1 VLFSHCRRFAARLPL
16 LAVGVGLLA
25 APAAGQTVGT
35 AAAVNPTTQ
44 GTPPSGAMRVLR
56 LGSEVV
62 YRERIQTTS
71 AGSLQVL
78 LVDKTTLNVGPNSE
92 IVIDEYVYDPRTG
105 TGRAVITLGKGIM
118 RFVGG
123 QISHAGNATVRTPAG
138 VIGIRGGTM
147 TVMHGAE
154 VGALV
159 AGARSAF
166 APMGF
171 RGTMLMGHFGIFRFG
186 NLCGSAIIRRPGF
199 MTRADNQADCPIEP
213 VRVPP
218 AMVNASLALLSSTGT
233 QTGGLGF
240 RPQDTVAE
248 INPGTTPRAL
258 PPPLPSLADDLQ
270 KDAAQTLATQPE
282 RFEQPE
288 QPPIYCDGECY
299 YQSR

>member
-1 VLFSHCRRFAARLPL
+1 V
-16 LAVGVGLLA
+16 
-25 APAAGQTVGT
+25 
-35 AAAVNPTTQ
+35 
-44 GTPPSGAMRVLR
+44 RVLR

-62 YRERIQTTS
+62 YRERIQTTA

-78 LVDKTTLNVGPNSE
+78 LVDKTTLNVGPSSE
-92 IVIDEYVYDPRTG
+92 LVIDEYVYDPRTG

-123 QISHAGNATVRTPAG
+123 QISHSGNATVRTPAG
-138 VIGIRGGTM
+138 VVGIRGGTM
-147 TVMHGAE
+147 TIMHGVE

-159 AGARSAF
+159 KGARSSF
-166 APMGF
+166 APAGF

-186 NLCGSAIIRRPGF
+186 NQCGNAVIRRPGF
-199 MTRADNQADCPIEP
+199 MTRADNQADCPAEP

-218 AMVNASLALLSSTGT
+218 ALVNASLALLSSTGN

-240 RPQDTVAE
+240 HPRDTVAE

-270 KDAAQTLATQPE
+270 KEAAQTLATQPE
-282 RFEQPE
+282 RFEQP
-288 QPPIYCDGECY
+288 PVYCDGECY
-299 YQSR
+299 YQFR